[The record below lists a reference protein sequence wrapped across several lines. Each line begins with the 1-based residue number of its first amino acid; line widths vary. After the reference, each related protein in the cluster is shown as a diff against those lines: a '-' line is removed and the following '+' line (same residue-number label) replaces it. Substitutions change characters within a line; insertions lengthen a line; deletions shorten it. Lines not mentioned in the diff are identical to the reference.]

1 LKFIANII
9 KFATILKFREYKFSK
24 TFIVI
29 LTLFFHLKR
38 LISDVFSCLFD
49 SEGVISLLICHPSL
63 VVKFWVAAQDPL
75 YPAEHYSVM
84 VSTTNTNPAS
94 FTEVFNETLSDTL
107 YHKITVPL
115 ATYNGQSIYI
125 AIRHWNVTDMFYMS
139 LDEFAVDYT
148 TGIKENV
155 ESTISV
161 YPNPAFN
168 TLYVSNT
175 KNPIVTIYNNLGE
188 VVLSTNKKAVDV
200 SALSQ
205 GLYIV
210 KVIDNNETYTK
221 QINIL
226 K

>member
-1 LKFIANII
+1 M
-9 KFATILKFREYKFSK
+9 
-24 TFIVI
+24 
-29 LTLFFHLKR
+29 FHLKR